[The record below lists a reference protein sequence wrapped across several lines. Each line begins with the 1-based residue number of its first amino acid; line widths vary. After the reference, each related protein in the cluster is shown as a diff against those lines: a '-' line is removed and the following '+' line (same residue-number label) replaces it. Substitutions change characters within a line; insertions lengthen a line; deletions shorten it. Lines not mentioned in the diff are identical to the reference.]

1 MGALRREKGEEGDEG
16 DGGEGEKMFPQERH
30 ESP

>member
-1 MGALRREKGEEGDEG
+1 MGAFRREKGEEGDEG

-30 ESP
+30 GSP